1 MQVSVEDL
9 KETYKNLNV
18 EFDLWKGE
26 ADAQKYIPGMVEML
40 KEKGFAHYDQ
50 GALVVDV
57 QEETDRERGSS
68 VYDIEIGRSCPV

>member
-1 MQVSVEDL
+1 MNVSVTDL
-9 KETYKNLNV
+9 KKNYERLNV

-50 GALVVDV
+50 ELWLWMWQKRQIIRKYLRV
-57 QEETDRERGSS
+57 
-68 VYDIEIGRSCPV
+68 